1 MQVHTL
7 QEGMITIKEA
17 HLSHTPEMAT
27 AEVHQNGILTVGGPL
42 KETHTA
48 EAHLRETPIPET
60 PMQGTPTSTE
70 PHTLDQLTPMLAEVT
85 TLQGTDLL
93 QGIITEGL
101 HSHLSS
107 KTHIGQLM
115 VHTPSD
121 PHGRPLSKS
130 LLKVP
135 GQSTAAIRMH
145 SYKETLDIIDSLWV
159 PWLLELLICYLTSGQ
174 KLSS

>member
-1 MQVHTL
+1 MT
-7 QEGMITIKEA
+7 TTKEA
-17 HLSHTPEMAT
+17 HHSHTPETVT

-42 KETHTA
+42 KEIPTA

-70 PHTLDQLTPMLAEVT
+70 AHTLDQQTPTLAEVT
-85 TLQGTDLL
+85 TLQGMGLL
-93 QGIITEGL
+93 QGIIMDEP

-159 PWLLELLICYLTSGQ
+159 SWLLELLICYLTSGQ